1 MEGIA
6 QRLEEVKGLLPKH
19 VTLVAVSKTH
29 PVERLMEA
37 YDAGQRDFGE
47 NRVQELL
54 AKQPLMPADVR
65 WHLIGHLQRNKVKQV
80 IPFVHLIHAID
91 SDRLLFEVDKQ
102 AAAIGRVADVLLQF
116 HIAQEDT
123 KFGFDISE
131 AQALLRSEE
140 FRQLENVRICG
151 VMGMA
156 TFTEDERQVRAEFA
170 QLRAIFLQL
179 QEGVFSGDE
188 HFSIISMGMSG
199 DYNVAIEEG
208 STLVRVGSAIFGSR

>member
-116 HIAQEDT
+116 SHCAGGHQI
-123 KFGFDISE
+123 
-131 AQALLRSEE
+131 
-140 FRQLENVRICG
+140 RI
-151 VMGMA
+151 
-156 TFTEDERQVRAEFA
+156 
-170 QLRAIFLQL
+170 
-179 QEGVFSGDE
+179 
-188 HFSIISMGMSG
+188 
-199 DYNVAIEEG
+199 
-208 STLVRVGSAIFGSR
+208 